1 MGYGRKSRHLKEL
14 GQDDVDF
21 RIMEAARMTQGMTN
35 MQIGKEFG
43 VSEGAVRKWLKKHND
58 AA

>member
-1 MGYGRKSRHLKEL
+1 MGYSRESNIKEL

-21 RIMEAARMTQGMTN
+21 RIMEAARMRRSVKC
-35 MQIGKEFG
+35 QIGKEFG
-43 VSEGAVRKWLKKHND
+43 VSEGAVRKWLKKYND